1 MKNSKKVSLLVVLMI
16 IMTSL
21 SACTTDTKLMTAFLK
36 QEEIESFK
44 SKTDYSFNLSSEG
57 LSEENQFMLEMVE
70 DAVNNFTLTLDQ
82 ITKVENK
89 GEKVEGKLYFTGKL
103 GDDLKKATIWV
114 DADFKDPINIVEVF
128 KLPNELLELMGEDFK
143 AKDYIVYD
151 LNKLVEIGNNSRL
164 NKEALEEISNWSE
177 KVREVSKKASV
188 RWIKDFNPKLN
199 IVERVGKKE
208 IDGEILDLYRI
219 KISDKDAKS
228 LFKYTLN
235 YLLEDED
242 LNILMEEYLEI
253 IKKYSMVEEGS
264 KEIEVIK
271 TQLNPEN
278 KEELKKKINESL
290 SKIDDISILDK
301 EGIVIDL
308 GINNKG
314 YISYEKTNINLMLD
328 LEQLS
333 KIDDGESKGEGK
345 LNFKVNYETK
355 INRINDKTLDINMPK
370 TTKENSIDLVDYI
383 SEQMKDLDQK
393 IKEMDT
399 QDNN

>member
-70 DAVNNFTLTLDQ
+70 DAFNNFTLTLDQ

-177 KVREVSKKASV
+177 KVREVFKKASV

>member
-36 QEEIESFK
+36 QEGIESFK

-253 IKKYSMVEEGS
+253 IKKYSMVEEDS